1 VLIESTNRRIATRL
15 DSSSGPSLRA
25 SSRSS
30 PMPAH
35 ARVLPRNPDVDLRQ
49 ITTFGSRLMSGAT
62 RALAGRAPWYV
73 GLTTVGTVLKRLSA
87 ASPRRTGD
95 GGKRPGTRTRINGA
109 KIS

>member
-1 VLIESTNRRIATRL
+1 
-15 DSSSGPSLRA
+15 
-25 SSRSS
+25 
-30 PMPAH
+30 MPAH
-35 ARVLPRNPDVDLRQ
+35 ARVLPRNSDVDLRQ

-95 GGKRPGTRTRINGA
+95 GGSTARDTHAYQWSKDFLAPRGLHALGINGA
-109 KIS
+109 CHNRLIIATATSVL